1 MEIRLLLNLWPR
13 GSKKYQTQS
22 SPLKHEISLR
32 ILSEIDF
39 MFCFE
44 MSVLVNFLAYMN
56 QDSFNISEFQTRD
69 SEWRNKT

>member
-1 MEIRLLLNLWPR
+1 MEIRLLLNLRPR

-22 SPLKHEISLR
+22 SPLKHETSLR